1 MNTDPQ
7 RIRVLVVDD
16 EDDMCWALRQI
27 VVAQGYACASA
38 KTALEAQQLVDRE
51 TFQFAFVDVKLP
63 DIDGFELVRR
73 LTARSPGLP
82 CMMVSGFL
90 YEDDEIVQEALASK
104 LIVGFIGKPFFLSEI
119 QNALQRFAAP
129 RHVESDASRGGSSV
143 PQGGICDPNN
153 VVDAEGADHA
163 VSDAKK
169 SKAISPDQLRTQG
182 GNSGR
187 TGMPFAK

>member
-27 VVAQGYACASA
+27 VVAQGHSCAAA

-51 TFQFAFVDVKLP
+51 AFQFAFVDVKLP

-82 CMMVSGFL
+82 CMMVSGFH
-90 YEDDEIVQEALASK
+90 YEDDEIVQDALASG

-119 QNALQRFAAP
+119 QNALQRFAVASP
-129 RHVESDASRGGSSV
+129 VEPDASRGGTSV
-143 PQGGICDPNN
+143 PQGGICDPNK
-153 VVDAEGADHA
+153 VVDADGLNHA
-163 VSDAKK
+163 VSDEEH
-169 SKAISPDQLRTQG
+169 SKAISTEQLRTSMKK
-182 GNSGR
+182 NSH

>member
-27 VVAQGYACASA
+27 VVSQGHSCAAA

-51 TFQFAFVDVKLP
+51 VFQFAFVDVKLP

-82 CMMVSGFL
+82 CMMVSGFH
-90 YEDDEIVQEALASK
+90 YEDDEVVQGALASG
-104 LIVGFIGKPFFLSEI
+104 LIVGFIGKPFLLSEI
-119 QNALQRFAAP
+119 QNALQRFAVA
-129 RHVESDASRGGSSV
+129 RSVEPEVSRGGPSV
-143 PQGGICDPNN
+143 PQGGICEPTE
-153 VVDAEGADHA
+153 VADADGLNQA
-163 VSDAKK
+163 VSDEKN
-169 SKAISPDQLRTQG
+169 SKAISIEQLRSSIEKSG
-182 GNSGR
+182 G